1 MGAALSTG
9 GQSRCIGY
17 GAIWVLSDSRVGL
30 RHERMSI
37 GFREP
42 DATVARLPRGRL
54 LSR

>member
-1 MGAALSTG
+1 MGAALPTG

-17 GAIWVLSDSRVGL
+17 GAIWVLSDSRAGL

-42 DATVARLPRGRL
+42 DAVARLPRGRL